1 MRTLHWIDRLS
12 RAAAVRDI
20 LAGAKGGPLKRIR
33 VLLAKMP
40 ALMLDIIH
48 HVVAAEPDMAVVGV
62 VDDGELPAALRRTR
76 ADVVVVGQEAQAERD
91 SYLQLL
97 LGHPHVKVLAIANN
111 GKSGSL
117 YELQPRR
124 VSLGKISARTL
135 TQAIRG
141 GAQPTSQTRALHR
154 ADVQSL

>member
-1 MRTLHWIDRLS
+1 
-12 RAAAVRDI
+12 
-20 LAGAKGGPLKRIR
+20 
-33 VLLAKMP
+33 
-40 ALMLDIIH
+40 MLDIIH
-48 HVVAAEPDMAVVGV
+48 HVIAAEPDMAVIGV
-62 VDDGELPAALRRTR
+62 VDDGDLPAAVRRAR
-76 ADVVVVGQEAQAERD
+76 ADVVVVGQDAQAERD

-97 LGHPHVKVLAIANN
+97 LHHPHIKVLAIADN

-141 GAQPTSQTRALHR
+141 GAQPTSKTRAPRRRPAEVH
-154 ADVQSL
+154 

>member
-1 MRTLHWIDRLS
+1 
-12 RAAAVRDI
+12 
-20 LAGAKGGPLKRIR
+20 
-33 VLLAKMP
+33 MP

-48 HVVAAEPDMAVVGV
+48 HVVAAEPDMAVIGV
-62 VDDGELPAALRRTR
+62 VDDGDLPAVVRRAR
-76 ADVVVVGQEAQAERD
+76 ADVVVVGQDAQAEHD

-97 LGHPHVKVLAIANN
+97 LRHPHVKVLAIAND

-124 VSLGKISARTL
+124 VSLGKISALTL

-141 GAQPTSQTRALHR
+141 GAQPTSKTRAPRKGSAEVH
-154 ADVQSL
+154 

>member
-1 MRTLHWIDRLS
+1 
-12 RAAAVRDI
+12 
-20 LAGAKGGPLKRIR
+20 
-33 VLLAKMP
+33 MP

-48 HVVAAEPDMAVVGV
+48 HVIAAEPDMTVIGV
-62 VDDGELPAALRRTR
+62 VDNGDLPAAVGRAR
-76 ADVVVVGQEAQAERD
+76 ADVVVVGQDAQAERD

-97 LGHPHVKVLAIANN
+97 LRHPHVKVLAIADN

-141 GAQPTSQTRALHR
+141 GVQPTSKTRAPRRRSAEVH
-154 ADVQSL
+154 

>member
-1 MRTLHWIDRLS
+1 
-12 RAAAVRDI
+12 
-20 LAGAKGGPLKRIR
+20 
-33 VLLAKMP
+33 
-40 ALMLDIIH
+40 
-48 HVVAAEPDMAVVGV
+48 MAVIGV
-62 VDDGELPAALRRTR
+62 VDDGDLPAAVLRAR
-76 ADVVVVGQEAQAERD
+76 ADVVVVGQDAQAERD

-97 LGHPHVKVLAIANN
+97 LRHPRVKVLAIADN

-141 GAQPTSQTRALHR
+141 GVQPTSKTRAPRRRSAEVH
-154 ADVQSL
+154 

>member
-1 MRTLHWIDRLS
+1 
-12 RAAAVRDI
+12 
-20 LAGAKGGPLKRIR
+20 
-33 VLLAKMP
+33 
-40 ALMLDIIH
+40 
-48 HVVAAEPDMAVVGV
+48 MAVVGV
-62 VDDGELPAALRRTR
+62 VDDDDLPAAVGRTR
-76 ADVVVVGQEAQAERD
+76 TDVVVVGQDPQAERN

-97 LGHPHVKVLAIANN
+97 LRHPHVQVLAIAND

-141 GAQPTSQTRALHR
+141 GVQPKTRAPRRRSAEVH
-154 ADVQSL
+154 

>member
-1 MRTLHWIDRLS
+1 
-12 RAAAVRDI
+12 
-20 LAGAKGGPLKRIR
+20 
-33 VLLAKMP
+33 MP

-48 HVVAAEPDMAVVGV
+48 HVIAAEPDMTVIGV
-62 VDDGELPAALRRTR
+62 VDNGDLPAAVGRAR
-76 ADVVVVGQEAQAERD
+76 ADVVVVGQDAHAERD

-97 LGHPHVKVLAIANN
+97 LRHPHVKVLAIADN

-141 GAQPTSQTRALHR
+141 GVQPTSKTRAPRRRSAEVH
-154 ADVQSL
+154 

>member
-1 MRTLHWIDRLS
+1 
-12 RAAAVRDI
+12 
-20 LAGAKGGPLKRIR
+20 
-33 VLLAKMP
+33 
-40 ALMLDIIH
+40 
-48 HVVAAEPDMAVVGV
+48 MAVIGV
-62 VDDGELPAALRRTR
+62 VDDGDLPAAVLRAR
-76 ADVVVVGQEAQAERD
+76 ADVVVVGQDAQAERD

-97 LGHPHVKVLAIANN
+97 LRHPHVKVLAIAND

-141 GAQPTSQTRALHR
+141 GAQPTSKTRAPRRRSAEVH
-154 ADVQSL
+154 

>member
-1 MRTLHWIDRLS
+1 
-12 RAAAVRDI
+12 
-20 LAGAKGGPLKRIR
+20 LKRIR

-48 HVVAAEPDMAVVGV
+48 HVIAAEPDMAVIGV
-62 VDDGELPAALRRTR
+62 VDDVDLPAAVGRTR
-76 ADVVVVGQEAQAERD
+76 ADVVVVGHDAQAERD

-97 LGHPHVKVLAIANN
+97 LRHPHVKVLAIADN

-141 GAQPTSQTRALHR
+141 GVQPTSKTRAPRRRPAEVH
-154 ADVQSL
+154 

>member
-1 MRTLHWIDRLS
+1 
-12 RAAAVRDI
+12 
-20 LAGAKGGPLKRIR
+20 LKRIR

-48 HVVAAEPDMAVVGV
+48 HVIAAEPDMAVIGV
-62 VDDGELPAALRRTR
+62 VDDGDLPAAVLRAR
-76 ADVVVVGQEAQAERD
+76 ADVVVVGQDAQAERD

-97 LGHPHVKVLAIANN
+97 LRHPRVKVLAIADN

-141 GAQPTSQTRALHR
+141 GAQPTSKTRAPRRRSAEVH
-154 ADVQSL
+154 

>member
-1 MRTLHWIDRLS
+1 
-12 RAAAVRDI
+12 
-20 LAGAKGGPLKRIR
+20 
-33 VLLAKMP
+33 MP

-48 HVVAAEPDMAVVGV
+48 HVVAAEPDMAVIGV
-62 VDDGELPAALRRTR
+62 VDDGELPAAVRRAR
-76 ADVVVVGQEAQAERD
+76 ADVVVVGQDAQAERD

-97 LGHPHVKVLAIANN
+97 LRHPHVKVLAIAND

-141 GAQPTSQTRALHR
+141 AAQPTSKTRAPRRRPAEVH
-154 ADVQSL
+154 

>member
-1 MRTLHWIDRLS
+1 
-12 RAAAVRDI
+12 
-20 LAGAKGGPLKRIR
+20 LKRIR

-48 HVVAAEPDMAVVGV
+48 HVIAAEPDMAVIGV
-62 VDDGELPAALRRTR
+62 VDDGDLPAAVGRTR
-76 ADVVVVGQEAQAERD
+76 ADVVVVGHDAQAERD

-97 LGHPHVKVLAIANN
+97 LRHPHVKVLAIADN

-141 GAQPTSQTRALHR
+141 GAQPTSKTRAPRRRPAEVH
-154 ADVQSL
+154 

>member
-48 HVVAAEPDMAVVGV
+48 HVVAAEPDMAVIGV
-62 VDDGELPAALRRTR
+62 VDEGDLPAAVGGAR
-76 ADVVVVGQEAQAERD
+76 ADVVVVGHDAQAERD
-91 SYLQLL
+91 AYLQLL
-97 LGHPHVKVLAIANN
+97 LQHPHVKVLAIANN

-117 YELQPRR
+117 YELRPRR
-124 VSLGKISARTL
+124 VTLGKISPRTL
-135 TQAIRG
+135 IQAIRG
-141 GAQPTSQTRALHR
+141 RSPPSSETRALRRTAGVH
-154 ADVQSL
+154 